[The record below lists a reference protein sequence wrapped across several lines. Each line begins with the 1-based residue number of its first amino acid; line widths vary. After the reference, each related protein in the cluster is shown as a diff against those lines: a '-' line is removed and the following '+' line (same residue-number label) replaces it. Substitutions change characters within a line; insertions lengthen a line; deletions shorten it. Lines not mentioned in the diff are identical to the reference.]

1 MVSLRRLPVADEG
14 QVSAWAGIPVGVAVQ
29 ARRRAVGSPPC
40 VGNSTVGVEDLGKVE
55 IGLVDKLL

>member
-1 MVSLRRLPVADEG
+1 MADEG